1 MMQRRLP
8 RPSRRRSVII
18 SIFSPPVLVLFAND
32 GVGTR
37 YPRRHLH
44 HMPLCERITC
54 GCRTGRSAGPT
65 AINGGV
71 RIRNLLR
78 FTASNSRHSTRVIHP
93 ASRHLRPKTIFVFS
107 FFFFSFIFSVPP
119 DSRSSTS
126 TNRLTFGQ
134 TDKNATEW
142 FFFKKKKK
150 GR

>member
-107 FFFFSFIFSVPP
+107 FFFFFIYFFGTARFSFLDLHQP
-119 DSRSSTS
+119 
-126 TNRLTFGQ
+126 TNFRTNGQ
-134 TDKNATEW
+134 KRHGVV
-142 FFFKKKKK
+142 FF
-150 GR
+150 